1 VPLGKMKDL
10 LSTLVALDN
19 VVKTGNVFLE
29 KDFQ

>member
-1 VPLGKMKDL
+1 MKDL